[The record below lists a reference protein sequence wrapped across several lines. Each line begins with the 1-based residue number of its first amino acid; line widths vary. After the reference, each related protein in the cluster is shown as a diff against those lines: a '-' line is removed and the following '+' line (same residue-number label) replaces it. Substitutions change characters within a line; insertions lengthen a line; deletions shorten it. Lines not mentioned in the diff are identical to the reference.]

1 MSQTVQDVL
10 ASGTRSFSFEFFP
23 PTTDA
28 GEQHLRGALA
38 VLEALNP
45 TFVSVTYGSGG
56 GTRDRTMGVIRQ
68 ISSETSILPVGHL
81 TCVGAS
87 AQELR
92 SVVDQYAQAGVGNI
106 LALRGDPPGGPAAKW
121 TPEPDG
127 LTHAVELVSLILQ
140 AGDFCVGVAAFP
152 DPHPASGSADVD
164 AQVLLAKQ
172 QAGASFAITQ
182 FFFTASRYHDLVQ
195 RSSAI
200 GVTIPIIPGIM
211 PVTNLAQIQ
220 RFAALSGTEI
230 PVEIAQQF
238 DGLDEGSVPK
248 LGIELASELSAQ
260 LLAEG
265 APGLHFYTL
274 NRSTAT
280 REIYANLGLPR

>member
-1 MSQTVQDVL
+1 MSSTLQEVL

-23 PTTDA
+23 PKTDA
-28 GEQHLRGALA
+28 GEQHLWDALDE
-38 VLEALNP
+38 LEGLNP

-56 GTRDRTMGVIRQ
+56 STRDRTIGVIKR
-68 ISSETSILPVGHL
+68 ISQETLIMPVGHL

-87 AQELR
+87 EAELL
-92 SVVDQYAQAGVGNI
+92 SVVDQYAQAGVVNI
-106 LALRGDPPGGPAAKW
+106 LALRGDPPGGPAAEW
-121 TPEPDG
+121 TAVPGG
-127 LTHAVELVSLILQ
+127 LTHAVELVSLVRQ

-164 AQVLLAKQ
+164 ASVLLAKQ

-182 FFFTASRYHDLVQ
+182 FFFTASRYHELVE
-195 RSSAI
+195 RSAAI

-211 PVTNLAQIQ
+211 PVTNLDQIR
-220 RFAALSGTEI
+220 RFAALSGTQI
-230 PVEIAQQF
+230 PPQIVQQF
-238 DGLDEGSVPK
+238 DGVDKESVPK
-248 LGIELASELSAQ
+248 IGIELASELSAQ

-280 REIYANLGLPR
+280 RQIYANLGLPR